1 MMAKYNFHT
10 RKNFAVVWRRR
21 RLRRLGKCLKNYEKC
36 VAKKIES
43 KVFGQ
48 EGESHENGVWHENV
62 KNKKRKMESKNVIK
76 KSEKK

>member
-43 KVFGQ
+43 KVFRPRG
-48 EGESHENGVWHENV
+48 G
-62 KNKKRKMESKNVIK
+62 IA
-76 KSEKK
+76 